1 LKAVAKLGWLEP
13 TPIQEKAI
21 PILLEGK
28 DVLLRARTGS
38 GKTGAFAIPVI
49 QRILNSKQV
58 SKSKMTCPVC
68 QLCNSSSSAS
78 DNHYSIEM
86 MLTFP
91 LISTFPGAT
100 MQNGTNSTGTYAESV
115 C

>member
-1 LKAVAKLGWLEP
+1 MPFLFGFQAVAKLGWLEP

-49 QRILNSKQV
+49 QRIINSKQV
-58 SKSKMTCPVC
+58 SKRKMASPC
-68 QLCNSSSSAS
+68 QVARKPSL
-78 DNHYSIEM
+78 
-86 MLTFP
+86 
-91 LISTFPGAT
+91 LIKQFF
-100 MQNGTNSTGTYAESV
+100 Q
-115 C
+115 

>member
-1 LKAVAKLGWLEP
+1 MSCLFGFQAVAKLGWLEP

-58 SKSKMTCPVC
+58 SKPVP
-68 QLCNSSSSAS
+68 AS
-78 DNHYSIEM
+78 QKDQFVNEAI
-86 MLTFP
+86 LLVVQV
-91 LISTFPGAT
+91 LIIT
-100 MQNGTNSTGTYAESV
+100 V
-115 C
+115 